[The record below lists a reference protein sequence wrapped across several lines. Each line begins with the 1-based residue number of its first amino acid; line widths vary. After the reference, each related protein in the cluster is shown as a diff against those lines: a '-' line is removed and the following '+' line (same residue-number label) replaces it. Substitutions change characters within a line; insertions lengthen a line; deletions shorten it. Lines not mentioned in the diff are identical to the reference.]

1 MIYVTVDDLRHSY
14 CRCYIMVATVL
25 HHQVCQHESGMT
37 VQSVEISN
45 LRANLE
51 IAKGIAHFANP
62 QCICNGLYIVIV
74 TTCLELSQE

>member
-1 MIYVTVDDLRHSY
+1 
-14 CRCYIMVATVL
+14 MVAMVL
-25 HHQVCQHESGMT
+25 HHQACQHESGMA

-51 IAKGIAHFANP
+51 IAKDIAHFENP

-74 TTCLELSQE
+74 TTCLNKTGTESGMIKLGTEWAE